1 MTHTASVVDSGPA
14 AAWHA
19 RAFGS
24 AAADLDL
31 RFEARAPQRSIS
43 ALLALCLCDADGHPP
58 ETARLARWPLAR
70 RLHALLAVRLA
81 GDPNATEGLQAQCQR
96 CGSGFELELE
106 LARCSELAGNDTPV
120 QWLTPD
126 GQRLQLRLPNAA
138 DLDAWQSQG
147 LADVEQLA
155 RTLVD
160 TVDDAPPAPAF
171 QLRADWLAPLA
182 DVMAEHD
189 PLNALSVDA
198 SCPDCDH
205 VQALEIELDHLLLN
219 SFARQQLRLLDE
231 VLRLAQALHW
241 SEAEIVALP
250 AWRRAFYLDRIGAA
264 GALS

>member
-1 MTHTASVVDSGPA
+1 MSPTASVVDTGPA

-31 RFEARAPQRSIS
+31 RFDARAAQRSIT
-43 ALLALCLCDADGHPP
+43 ALLSRCLCDADGRSP
-58 ETARLARWPLAR
+58 EPARLVLWSLAR

-81 GDPNATEGLQAQCQR
+81 HDAAATEGLQAHCER
-96 CGSGFELELE
+96 CGSGFEMELE
-106 LARCSELAGNDTPV
+106 LARCAQLAGDDAPLI
-120 QWLTPD
+120 WLTPD

-138 DLDAWQSQG
+138 DLEAWQAQG
-147 LADVEQLA
+147 LADAGHVARSLVE
-155 RTLVD
+155 
-160 TVDDAPPAPAF
+160 TVDAVPPGPAF
-171 QLRADWLAPLA
+171 ALHADWLAPLA

-198 SCPDCDH
+198 SCPDCGH
-205 VQALEIELDHLLLN
+205 VKTLEIELDHLLLDA
-219 SFARQQLRLLDE
+219 FARQQRKLLDE
-231 VLRLAQALHW
+231 VLQLGRALHW

-250 AWRRAFYLDRIGAA
+250 AWRRAFYLDRIGPA